1 MTERTPQDSTRER
14 FQQLLEKK
22 KAANK
27 AGGSGASGGR
37 DGHQHLPDA
46 KSGKSFKRR
55 KV

>member
-1 MTERTPQDSTRER
+1 MTEPQNDPTRER
-14 FQQLLEKK
+14 MKQLLEKK

-27 AGGSGASGGR
+27 AGGAGAPVSGG
-37 DGHQHLPDA
+37 GAAHLPDA